1 MSYCYNELLCRKHEY
16 TSHHVYM
23 GNRWVDI
30 SVVAG
35 VWSAQYIFI
44 SNVCVRYY
52 CMMINV

>member
-1 MSYCYNELLCRKHEY
+1 MSDCYNELLCRKHEY